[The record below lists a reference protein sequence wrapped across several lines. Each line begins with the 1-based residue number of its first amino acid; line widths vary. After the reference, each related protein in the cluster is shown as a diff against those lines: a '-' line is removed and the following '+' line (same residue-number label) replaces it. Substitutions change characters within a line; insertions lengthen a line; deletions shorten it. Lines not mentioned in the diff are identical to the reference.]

1 MTTTLDT
8 LMKRN
13 QDFAAHQ
20 FAADVSLMPSL
31 ASVLRKAKALIIGC
45 ADPRV
50 EPTRVLALDVGEAV
64 VIRNI
69 GGRITPGTLRMLDLL
84 NRIAQVEEA
93 GPEGEF
99 HVIVLQHT
107 DCGSKR
113 LDGSP
118 DMLAEYF
125 EIGKEQVKA
134 KSVIDPRVAV
144 AVDVATLKANS
155 SLPGKWLVSGLVYD
169 VATGL
174 LDIVVPSAPL
184 HPTE

>member
-1 MTTTLDT
+1 MTSTLDT

-13 QDFAAHQ
+13 KDFATHQ

-31 ASVLRKAKALIIGC
+31 ASVLRRARALIIAC

-50 EPTRVLALDVGEAV
+50 DPTRVLALDPGEAV

-69 GGRITPGTLRMLDLL
+69 GGRVTPGTLRMLDML
-84 NRIAQVEEA
+84 NKIAQVEESF
-93 GPEGEF
+93 PEGEF
-99 HVIVLQHT
+99 NVIVLHHT

-125 EIGKEQVKA
+125 EIVNQEVKA
-134 KSVIDPRVAV
+134 KSVLDPRVAV
-144 AVDVATLKANS
+144 MGDVAALRTS
-155 SLPGKWLVSGLVYD
+155 SSSPGEWLVSGLVYD

-174 LDIVVPSAPL
+174 LDIVVPPAPL
-184 HPTE
+184 HATE